1 MDQERFEMLCERCK
15 NIEATIHLT
24 EIIKDVKSE
33 VHLCESC
40 AREIGLNSKLSN
52 FSLSIPEMLSFL
64 DVSEVDEVT
73 VGSVCKSC
81 GMSFMDYS
89 KENKLGCPDCYV
101 HLEDS
106 LKSVI
111 AGYHGAV
118 RHVGKQPSGLTDIAA
133 GTYTRSARTLPAKQ
147 SLDELKKQL
156 NRAVFEERYEE
167 AAVLRDRISDMERE
181 KGNA

>member
-1 MDQERFEMLCERCK
+1 MLCERCK

-73 VGSVCKSC
+73 AGSVCKSC
-81 GMSFMDYS
+81 GLSFMDYS

-111 AGYHGAV
+111 AGYHGAI
-118 RHVGKQPSGLTDIAA
+118 RHVGKQPSGLAGVAA
-133 GTYTRSARTLPAKQ
+133 GTYARTVRTLPPKQ

-156 NRAVFEERYEE
+156 NRAVYEERYEE
-167 AAVLRDRISDMERE
+167 AARLRDRINELERE
-181 KGNA
+181 RGNS